1 MTLGAFFLLFG
12 GTRSGGRFG
21 RKQKTR
27 QSFGEENI
35 GGRHEQQKKGAFW
48 TGVATLEQCK

>member
-1 MTLGAFFLLFG
+1 MTLGGFFLLFG

-35 GGRHEQQKKGAFW
+35 GGGMNKRKKGLF
-48 TGVATLEQCK
+48 GLE